1 MISRPTSVVYT
12 SCAKF
17 SARMENYFFELPIY
31 RCSEEKY
38 FEEMEQL
45 RRKINSEVPNVK
57 GYEKET
63 EETKTYLFSRQSY
76 NYDYNEIIGWLKL
89 YVLGNQIRGEY
100 HFEVDLSDRH
110 RTKKRINKG
119 IRKKQFEY
127 FGKAFEISIYK
138 NENSKQIFSRII
150 EKIEYLMQE
159 EVPFKGRVIDTT
171 KFDKIAEFVDW
182 EKLLIKLNPFN
193 K

>member
-1 MISRPTSVVYT
+1 
-12 SCAKF
+12 
-17 SARMENYFFELPIY
+17 
-31 RCSEEKY
+31 
-38 FEEMEQL
+38 MEQL
-45 RRKINSEVPNVK
+45 RLKINSKVPNTK
-57 GYEKET
+57 GYENEKET

-100 HFEVDLSDRH
+100 HFEVDSGDRH

-119 IRKKQFEY
+119 IRKKQFEN
-127 FGKAFEISIYK
+127 FGKAFEISIDK

-150 EKIEYLMQE
+150 EKIEHLMQK
-159 EVPFKGRVIDTT
+159 EVPFKGRVINTT
-171 KFDKIAEFVDW
+171 KFEKIGEFVDW
-182 EKLLIKLNPFN
+182 ERLLIKLNPFN